1 HVQDGGQF
9 LSDNA
14 SITVKHFI
22 IGGFDT
28 VKRPVA
34 VGVVMLIIYIL
45 AIFANTVNILFIIFD
60 KRLHKPMYLLV
71 CNLAVVDIMYTSS
84 ATPTMIGVLLADV
97 KTISYVDCLIQMCV
111 FHLAM
116 VMERFALAIMA
127 FDRLIAIIFPFHYHS
142 YLTNTRTVVLTYIL
156 WIIGCGTVVLFPATV
171 IPLPHCTLKLK
182 YTFCDYAAIMRTTCV
197 NVDEY
202 FNQSA
207 IWSFFILFFTFT
219 FICISYCGILFCVK
233 LSSNNDKKKMGST
246 VVSHAICV
254 TCFYSPIFIIVILTR
269 VGVVLSLDERQGLLI
284 GNILGPSL
292 VNPFV
297 YCLRTTEI
305 KNKMVKIFKKI
316 LRLL

>member
-1 HVQDGGQF
+1 MS
-9 LSDNA
+9 LPNA
-14 SITVKHFI
+14 SIKVTHFI

-28 VKRPVA
+28 VNRPIA
-34 VGVVMLIIYIL
+34 VGVVILIIYIL
-45 AIFANTVNILFIIFD
+45 AVFANTVNILFIIFD

-71 CNLAVVDIMYTSS
+71 CNLAVVDIIYTSS

-97 KTISYVDCLIQMCV
+97 NTISYVECLIQMCV

-142 YLTNTRTVVLTYIL
+142 YLTNTRTVFLTYIL

-171 IPLPHCTLKLK
+171 IPLPHCTLRLK
-182 YTFCDYAAIMRTTCV
+182 YNFCDYAAVMRTTC
-197 NVDEY
+197 
-202 FNQSA
+202 
-207 IWSFFILFFTFT
+207 
-219 FICISYCGILFCVK
+219 K
-233 LSSNNDKKKMGST
+233 MSST
-246 VVSHAICV
+246 LVSHAICV

-269 VGVVLSLDERQGLLI
+269 FGVVLSLDERQGLLI

-305 KNKMVKIFKKI
+305 KNKIVKIFKQI
-316 LRLL
+316 LRFL

>member
-1 HVQDGGQF
+1 MLLQ
-9 LSDNA
+9 NA

-97 KTISYVDCLIQMCV
+97 KTIYVDCLIQMCV

-116 VMERFALAIMA
+116 YGTPMERFALAIMA